1 MKIIPNN
8 REFLYLCESLESM
21 GYGLQSSLLRVRP
34 GKIPAKVAVY
44 SNGQQVIKLEVHAE
58 DR

>member
-1 MKIIPNN
+1 MKILPNN

-21 GYGLQSSLLRVRP
+21 GYGLQSSLLRARP
-34 GKIPAKVAVY
+34 GKTPTKIAVY
-44 SNGQQVIKLEVHAE
+44 SNSQQVIKIEVHAE